1 MPLPELG
8 DAQIAWVVQHVAD
21 YIDRQRKTHRDRSV
35 PLNASQRAAMQ
46 PFFHSVHLGLGKSS
60 GSE

>member
-21 YIDRQRKTHRDRSV
+21 YIDRQRKTHRDRSA
-35 PLNASQRAAMQ
+35 LLS
-46 PFFHSVHLGLGKSS
+46 SVHLGLGKSS